1 MMRTRPE
8 LTGSFGAVASTH
20 WLASSSGMAVLE
32 RGGNAADAAAAAGF
46 VLHVVEPHLNGPG
59 GDMPLIVRVP
69 GGEPRVLSGQ
79 GVTPAAATI
88 ERMRAEGIEHIPGT
102 GLLAAVVP
110 GAVPAWLT
118 LLRDHGSWAP
128 AEVLAFAIE
137 LADRGHRVLPR
148 VARTIAGR
156 ADFFREHWPASAALW
171 ADPAPAEWGVIR
183 NPALAETY
191 RRLADAGRGKAREA
205 ACDAA
210 IAAWSEGFVA
220 EAIDRHSRQPQ
231 MDSTGDPHA
240 GLLTGDDLATW
251 RPQWEDTLSLPWRG
265 TTVHKAG
272 AWTQGPALLE
282 ALGILD
288 PLLPEHEGSDALG
301 PGAFGADALGPGAFG
316 ADLVHLAAEAVKLAF
331 ADRDAW
337 FGDGA
342 DLSRLLHPDH
352 LAERRALIGEQASL
366 ELRPGALHGPPR
378 LAQVRTAAE
387 HEAAGA
393 AAGAA
398 PAGTAQAGT
407 AQAGSAQAGSAQAGS
422 ASAGTGEPTRGDTCH
437 IDVVDRD
444 GMVVSATPSGGWLQ
458 SSPTIDELGFCL
470 GTRAQMLWLEP
481 GLPTSL
487 APGIRPRTTLSP
499 TMLVDDDGTVAALG
513 TPGGDQQ
520 DQWQLSML
528 LGMRVL
534 GLSPQAAIDA
544 PAWHLTH
551 LISSFEPRVWEPGG
565 LHVESRLGEATIAE
579 LRRRGH
585 VVTDAGPWSLGRL
598 SFASFQAGAVASGS
612 IGDERPGLPT
622 IRAAANPRG
631 EQGYAVLR

>member
-1 MMRTRPE
+1 MRTRPE
-8 LTGSFGAVASTH
+8 LTGSFGAVAATH

-32 RGGNAADAAAAAGF
+32 RGGNAADAAVAAGF

-59 GDMPLIVRVP
+59 GDLPLIVRVP
-69 GGEPRVLSGQ
+69 GAEPRVLCGQ

-88 ERMRAEGIEHIPGT
+88 DRMRAEGVRHIPGT
-102 GLLAAVVP
+102 GLLSAVVP

-118 LLRDHGSWAP
+118 LLREHGSWAP
-128 AEVLAFAIE
+128 ADVLSFAIE

-156 ADFFREHWPASAALW
+156 ADFFREHWAASAQLW
-171 ADPAPAEWGVIR
+171 ADPAPDDWAVIR

-191 RRLADAGRGKAREA
+191 RRLADAGRGKEREA

-210 IAAWSEGFVA
+210 ISAWSEGFVA
-220 EAIDRHSRQPQ
+220 EAIDRHSRVAS
-231 MDSTGDPHA
+231 MDSSGEAHA
-240 GLLTGDDLATW
+240 GLLTGDDMAAW
-251 RPQWEDTLSLPWRG
+251 RPTWEDTLSLAWRG
-265 TTVHKAG
+265 TTVHKVG
-272 AWTQGPALLE
+272 AWSQGPALL
-282 ALGILD
+282 AQLGLLE
-288 PLLPEHEGSDALG
+288 PLLPTT
-301 PGAFGADALGPGAFG
+301 ADAFDAE
-316 ADLVHLAAEAVKLAF
+316 LVHLATEAAKLAF

-342 DLSRLLHPDH
+342 DLSRLLAPGY
-352 LAERRALIGEQASL
+352 LAERRALIGAQASL
-366 ELRPGALHGPPR
+366 ELRPGALHGEPR
-378 LAQVRTAAE
+378 MPQVLTADEAE
-387 HEAAGA
+387 TPDGA
-393 AAGAA
+393 
-398 PAGTAQAGT
+398 
-407 AQAGSAQAGSAQAGS
+407 
-422 ASAGTGEPTRGDTCH
+422 GEPTRGDTCH

-444 GMVVSATPSGGWLQ
+444 GMVISATPSGGWLQ
-458 SSPTIDELGFCL
+458 SSPAIAELGFCL

-499 TMLVDDDGTVAALG
+499 TMLVDDDGSVAALG

-534 GLSPQAAIDA
+534 GLTPQAAIDA
-544 PAWHLTH
+544 PAWHTTH
-551 LISSFEPRVWEPGG
+551 LVSSFEPRVWEPGG
-565 LHVESRLGEATIAE
+565 LHVESRLGETTIAA

-585 VVTDAGPWSLGRL
+585 DVTDAGPWSLGRL
-598 SFASFQAGAVASGS
+598 SFASFDADG
-612 IGDERPGLPT
+612 T

-631 EQGYAVLR
+631 EQGYAVVR

>member
-59 GDMPLIVRVP
+59 GDLPLIIRVP

-88 ERMRAEGIEHIPGT
+88 ERMRAEGIAHIPGT

-118 LLRDHGSWAP
+118 LLRDHGTWAP
-128 AEVLAFAIE
+128 ADVLAFAIE
-137 LADRGHRVLPR
+137 LAERGHRVLPR

-156 ADFFREHWPASAALW
+156 AAFFREHWAASAALW
-171 ADPAPAEWGVIR
+171 ADPEPADWALIR
-183 NPALAETY
+183 NPALATTY
-191 RRLADAGRGKAREA
+191 RRLADAGAGKGREA

-220 EAIDRHSRQPQ
+220 EQIDRHSRTAVV
-231 MDSTGDPHA
+231 DSTGEAHA
-240 GLLTGDDLATW
+240 GLLTGDDLAAW
-251 RPQWEDTLSLPWRG
+251 RPEWEDTLSLPWRG

-272 AWTQGPALLE
+272 AWTQGPALL
-282 ALGILD
+282 AQLGMLE
-288 PLLPEHEGSDALG
+288 PLLPTTAAAFDAE
-301 PGAFGADALGPGAFG
+301 
-316 ADLVHLAAEAVKLAF
+316 LVHVAAEAAKLAF

-342 DLSRLLHPDH
+342 DLSRLLAPDY
-352 LAERRALIGEQASL
+352 LAERRALIGDTASL
-366 ELRPGALHGPPR
+366 ELRPGALRGEPR
-378 LAQVRTAAE
+378 LPDLET
-387 HEAAGA
+387 AAGA
-393 AAGAA
+393 KPEGA
-398 PAGTAQAGT
+398 
-407 AQAGSAQAGSAQAGS
+407 
-422 ASAGTGEPTRGDTCH
+422 GEPTRGDTCH

-444 GMVVSATPSGGWLQ
+444 GLVISATPSGGWLQ
-458 SSPTIDELGFCL
+458 SSPAIAELGFCL

-487 APGIRPRTTLSP
+487 APCIRPRTTLSP
-499 TMLVDDDGTVAALG
+499 TLLVGDDGTTAAMG

-534 GLSPQAAIDA
+534 GLTPQAAIDA
-544 PAWHLTH
+544 PAWHITH
-551 LISSFEPRVWEPGG
+551 LVSSFEPRAWEPGG

-585 VVTDAGPWSLGRL
+585 AVTDAGPWSLGRL
-598 SFASFQAGAVASGS
+598 SFASY
-612 IGDERPGLPT
+612 EPGGTGEEPGT

>member
-32 RGGNAADAAAAAGF
+32 RGGNAADAAVAAGF

-59 GDMPLIVRVP
+59 GDLPLIVRVP
-69 GGEPRVLSGQ
+69 GQAPRVLSGQ

-88 ERMRAEGIEHIPGT
+88 ERMRAEGVEHIPGT

-118 LLRDHGSWAP
+118 LLRDHGTWAP
-128 AEVLAFAIE
+128 ADVLEFAIE

-156 ADFFREHWPASAALW
+156 AAFFREHWAASAALW
-171 ADPAPAEWGVIR
+171 ADPEPEAWATIR

-191 RRLADAGRGKAREA
+191 RRLADAGRGLGRDA

-220 EAIDRHSRQPQ
+220 EAIDRHARQPV
-231 MDSTGDPHA
+231 MDSSGDAHA
-240 GLLTGDDLATW
+240 GLLTGDDLAGW
-251 RPQWEDTLSLPWRG
+251 RPNWEETMSLPWRG

-272 AWTQGPALLE
+272 AWTQGPALL
-282 ALGILD
+282 AQLGMLE
-288 PLLPEHEGSDALG
+288 PLLPER
-301 PGAFGADALGPGAFG
+301 ADAFD
-316 ADLVHLAAEAVKLAF
+316 ADLVHAAVEAAKLAF

-342 DLSRLLHPDH
+342 DLTRLLEPGY
-352 LAERRALIGEQASL
+352 LAERRALIGESASL
-366 ELRPGALHGPPR
+366 ELRPGALRGEPR
-378 LAQVRTAAE
+378 LPRVGAVDALAE
-387 HEAAGA
+387 GP
-393 AAGAA
+393 GVG
-398 PAGTAQAGT
+398 PVGTGTAT
-407 AQAGSAQAGSAQAGS
+407 ASA
-422 ASAGTGEPTRGDTCH
+422 AGTGEPTRGDTCH

-444 GMVVSATPSGGWLQ
+444 GLVISATPSGGWLQ
-458 SSPTIDELGFCL
+458 SSPAIAELGFCL

-481 GLPTSL
+481 DLTTSL
-487 APGIRPRTTLSP
+487 APRIRPRTTLSP
-499 TMLVDDDGTVAALG
+499 TMLVDDDGAAAALG

-520 DQWQLSML
+520 DQWQLTML
-528 LGMRVL
+528 LAMRVL
-534 GLSPQAAIDA
+534 GRTPQAAIDA
-544 PAWHLTH
+544 PSWHITH
-551 LISSFEPRVWEPGG
+551 LVSSFDPRVWEPGG
-565 LHVESRLGEATIAE
+565 LHVESRLGESTIAE

-585 VVTDAGPWSLGRL
+585 RVTDAGPWSLGRL
-598 SFASFQAGAVASGS
+598 SFASH
-612 IGDERPGLPT
+612 EPGLPGDGPT
-622 IRAAANPRG
+622 IRAASNARG
-631 EQGYAVLR
+631 EQGYAALR

>member
-1 MMRTRPE
+1 MRTRPE

-59 GDMPLIVRVP
+59 GDLPLIVRVP
-69 GGEPRVLSGQ
+69 GAEPRVLCGQ

-88 ERMRAEGIEHIPGT
+88 ERMRAEAVEHIPGT
-102 GLLAAVVP
+102 GLLSAVVP

-118 LLRDHGSWAP
+118 LLREHGTWAP
-128 AEVLAFAIE
+128 ADVLSFAIE

-156 ADFFREHWPASAALW
+156 ADYFREHWPASAQLW
-171 ADPAPAEWGVIR
+171 ADPAPADWAMIR

-191 RRLADAGRGKAREA
+191 RRLADAGRGKDREA

-220 EAIDRHSRQPQ
+220 EAIDRHSRAAT
-231 MDSTGDPHA
+231 MDSSGDAHA

-251 RPQWEDTLSLPWRG
+251 RPTWEDTLALPWRG
-265 TTVHKAG
+265 TTVHKVG
-272 AWTQGPALLE
+272 AWSQGPALL
-282 ALGILD
+282 AQLGMLE
-288 PLLPEHEGSDALG
+288 PLLPET
-301 PGAFGADALGPGAFG
+301 ADAFD
-316 ADLVHLAAEAVKLAF
+316 ADLVHLATEAAKLAF

-342 DLSRLLHPDH
+342 DLSRLLAPDY
-352 LAERRALIGEQASL
+352 LAERRALIGAEASL
-366 ELRPGALHGPPR
+366 ELRPGALRGEPR
-378 LAQVRTAAE
+378 MPRVQTADEAE
-387 HEAAGA
+387 TPDGA
-393 AAGAA
+393 
-398 PAGTAQAGT
+398 
-407 AQAGSAQAGSAQAGS
+407 
-422 ASAGTGEPTRGDTCH
+422 GEPTRGDTCH

-444 GMVVSATPSGGWLQ
+444 GMVISATPSGGWLQ
-458 SSPTIDELGFCL
+458 SSPAIAELGFCL

-499 TMLVDDDGTVAALG
+499 TMLVDDDGAVAALG

-534 GLSPQAAIDA
+534 GLTPQAAIDA
-544 PAWHLTH
+544 PAWHITH
-551 LISSFEPRVWEPGG
+551 LVSSFEPRVWEPGG
-565 LHVESRLGEATIAE
+565 LHVESRLGDATIAE

-585 VVTDAGPWSLGRL
+585 DVTDAGPWSLGRL
-598 SFASFQAGAVASGS
+598 SFASFDADG
-612 IGDERPGLPT
+612 T

-631 EQGYAVLR
+631 EQGYAVVR

>member
-1 MMRTRPE
+1 MRTRPE

-32 RGGNAADAAAAAGF
+32 RGGNAADAAVAAGF

-59 GDMPLIVRVP
+59 GDLPLIVRVP
-69 GGEPRVLSGQ
+69 GAEPRVLCGQ

-88 ERMRAEGIEHIPGT
+88 DRMRAAGVDHIPGT

-118 LLRDHGSWAP
+118 LLREHGSWAP
-128 AEVLAFAIE
+128 ADVLAFAIE

-156 ADFFREHWPASAALW
+156 ADYFREHWTASAQLW
-171 ADPAPAEWGVIR
+171 ADPAPEDWGVIR

-191 RRLADAGRGKAREA
+191 RRLADAGRGKEREA

-210 IAAWSEGFVA
+210 LDAWSEGFVA
-220 EAIDRHSRQPQ
+220 EAIDRHSRVAS
-231 MDSTGDPHA
+231 MDSSGNAHA
-240 GLLTGDDLATW
+240 GLLTGDDLAAW
-251 RPQWEDTLSLPWRG
+251 RPTWEDTLSLPWRG
-265 TTVHKAG
+265 TTVHKVG
-272 AWTQGPALLE
+272 AWSQGPALL
-282 ALGILD
+282 AQLGMLE
-288 PLLPEHEGSDALG
+288 PLLPASAERFD
-301 PGAFGADALGPGAFG
+301 
-316 ADLVHLAAEAVKLAF
+316 ADLVHLATEAAKLAF

-342 DLSRLLHPDH
+342 DLSRLLAPDY
-352 LAERRALIGEQASL
+352 LAERRALIGAEASR
-366 ELRPGALHGPPR
+366 ELRPGALRGEPR
-378 LAQVRTAAE
+378 MPQVVTADEAE
-387 HEAAGA
+387 KPDGA
-393 AAGAA
+393 
-398 PAGTAQAGT
+398 
-407 AQAGSAQAGSAQAGS
+407 
-422 ASAGTGEPTRGDTCH
+422 GEPTRGDTCH
-437 IDVVDRD
+437 IDVVDSD
-444 GMVVSATPSGGWLQ
+444 GMVISATPSGGWLQ
-458 SSPTIDELGFCL
+458 SSPTIAELGFCL

-499 TMLVDDDGTVAALG
+499 TMLVEDDGSVAALG

-534 GLSPQAAIDA
+534 GLTPQAAIDA
-544 PAWHLTH
+544 PSWHTTH
-551 LISSFEPRVWEPGG
+551 LVSSFEPRVWEPGG

-585 VVTDAGPWSLGRL
+585 DVTDAGPWSLGRL
-598 SFASFQAGAVASGS
+598 SLASFDADG
-612 IGDERPGLPT
+612 T

-631 EQGYAVLR
+631 EQGYAIVR

>member
-59 GDMPLIVRVP
+59 GDLPLILRTP
-69 GGEPRVLSGQ
+69 GAEPVVLCGQ

-88 ERMRAEGIEHIPGT
+88 ERMRSEGIEHIPGT

-110 GAVPAWLT
+110 GAVPAWLA
-118 LLRDHGSWAP
+118 LLRDHGTWAP

-137 LADRGHRVLPR
+137 LAERGHRVLPR

-156 ADFFREHWPASAALW
+156 AGYFREHWPASAALW
-171 ADPAPAEWGVIR
+171 AYPAPDDWAVIQ
-183 NPALAETY
+183 NPALGATY
-191 RRLADAGRGKAREA
+191 RRLADAGSGRPREA

-220 EAIDRHSRQPQ
+220 EAVDRHSRTPV
-231 MDSTGDPHA
+231 MDSSGDAHA
-240 GLLTGDDLATW
+240 GLLSGDDLASW
-251 RPQWEDTLSLPWRG
+251 RPSWEPTTSMPWRG

-272 AWTQGPALLE
+272 AWTQGPALLA
-282 ALGILD
+282 ALGLLD
-288 PLLPEHEGSDALG
+288 PLLPTRPPSPA
-301 PGAFGADALGPGAFG
+301 AFDADA
-316 ADLVHLAAEAVKLAF
+316 VHLAAEATKLAF

-342 DLSRLLHPDH
+342 DLSQLLSPDY
-352 LAERRALIGEQASL
+352 LASRRALIGDTASL
-366 ELRPGALHGPPR
+366 ELRPGALQGEPR
-378 LAQVRTAAE
+378 MPALRTAGTVE
-387 HEAAGA
+387 RAAGA
-393 AAGAA
+393 
-398 PAGTAQAGT
+398 
-407 AQAGSAQAGSAQAGS
+407 
-422 ASAGTGEPTRGDTCH
+422 GEPTRGDTCH

-458 SSPTIDELGFCL
+458 SSPTIAELGFCL

-487 APGIRPRTTLSP
+487 GPRIRPRTTLSP
-499 TMLVDDDGTVAALG
+499 TMLVDDDGAVAALG

-544 PAWHLTH
+544 PAWHITH
-551 LISSFEPRVWEPGG
+551 LVSSFEPRVWEPGG

-585 VVTDAGPWSLGRL
+585 LVTDAGPWSLGRL
-598 SFASFQAGAVASGS
+598 SFASHEPDG
-612 IGDERPGLPT
+612 T
-622 IRAAANPRG
+622 IRAASNARG
-631 EQGYAVLR
+631 EQGYAALR